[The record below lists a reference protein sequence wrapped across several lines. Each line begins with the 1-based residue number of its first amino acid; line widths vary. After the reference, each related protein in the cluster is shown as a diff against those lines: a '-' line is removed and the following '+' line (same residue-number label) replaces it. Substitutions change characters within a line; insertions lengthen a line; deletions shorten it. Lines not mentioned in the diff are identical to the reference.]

1 MAFPTVQS
9 RTETAVHPQS
19 TTHDISMPATVD
31 AGDLLLMFVA
41 IFDPDSGTPTFTTPT
56 GWTSIFD
63 VANASNRSRHALFGK
78 DADGTEDSTTVN
90 VATNV
95 TCVMAA
101 VVYRI
106 TDWGGTLGSHVEASS
121 SPSTGNSSSPDPPA
135 VTPTG
140 GADDYLWIPSIGAY
154 DDNISATS
162 APTDYTNLIDV
173 LTGGGGNQSAQVY
186 TAERQLNASTENP
199 GTFSISSNESYA
211 GMTTVVHPAA
221 AGGGL
226 SIPVAMASYRQRH
239 QSVV

>member
-106 TDWGGTLGSHVEASS
+106 TDWGGTLGTHVEVSS
-121 SPSTGNSSSPDPPA
+121 GTTTTNSSTPDPPSA
-135 VTPTG
+135 TPTG
-140 GADDYLWIPSIGAY
+140 GAADYLWIPSVGAY
-154 DDNISATS
+154 DDNVAATA
-162 APTDYTNLIDV
+162 APTNYTNLIDV
-173 LTGGGGNQSAQVY
+173 LSGGGGNQSAQVY
-186 TAERQLNASTENP
+186 TAERQLNAASEDP
-199 GTFSISSNESYA
+199 SSFTLASSESFA
-211 GMTTVVHPAA
+211 SKTTVVHPAA